1 MYKSLLYRKTRGLGT
16 HINPI
21 HEMKKYLKTFTLN
34 EFNGFLDS
42 FNKKFV
48 VFKEFEDFGNF
59 QDGQIDKHT
68 SDLGGKRVTRDL
80 LNKREQH
87 FSQNLSLSV
96 II

>member
-1 MYKSLLYRKTRGLGT
+1 
-16 HINPI
+16 
-21 HEMKKYLKTFTLN
+21 MKKYLKTFALN
-34 EFNGFLDS
+34 KFNGFIDS
-42 FNKKFV
+42 FDKKFMI
-48 VFKEFEDFGNF
+48 FKELQDFSDF

-68 SDLGGKRVTRDL
+68 SDLGGKLVTRDL